1 MNFLILPSG
10 PFSPETIAAEGGLL
24 PSWLINELCSH
35 TIEFICEIE
44 LTLFIKSLK
53 SRFVSKQYYN
63 RCIRKYICMYVLY
76 KMHVFLPN
84 IRYVLGV
91 LPLLMSDSEKSCD
104 FIKCLVFGLRDF
116 AICEDPK
123 KGQKHAKWE
132 KSVILQDCKHRRK
145 PLKIIK

>member
-53 SRFVSKQYYN
+53 SRFVSK
-63 RCIRKYICMYVLY
+63 
-76 KMHVFLPN
+76 
-84 IRYVLGV
+84 
-91 LPLLMSDSEKSCD
+91 
-104 FIKCLVFGLRDF
+104 
-116 AICEDPK
+116 
-123 KGQKHAKWE
+123 
-132 KSVILQDCKHRRK
+132 
-145 PLKIIK
+145 

>member
-1 MNFLILPSG
+1 MKFLILPSG

-63 RCIRKYICMYVLY
+63 RCIRKYICMYYIKCMYFYQILDMYQEYYLCLCPILKRVAISSNVL
-76 KMHVFLPN
+76 FLVSGTL
-84 IRYVLGV
+84 RYV
-91 LPLLMSDSEKSCD
+91 KT
-104 FIKCLVFGLRDF
+104 
-116 AICEDPK
+116 
-123 KGQKHAKWE
+123 QKRARNM
-132 KSVILQDCKHRRK
+132 LNGRK
-145 PLKIIK
+145 V